1 MESSEGYNLG
11 RKNWQRFC
19 IYEGSDVIQGNR
31 VTDRERGGHVQKAR
45 DTNPQCSTT
54 EKPYSFNYHISA
66 LFSAMQTNNLT
77 F

>member
-1 MESSEGYNLG
+1 MG

-45 DTNPQCSTT
+45 DTKRDSTCPT
-54 EKPYSFNYHISA
+54 VQHHRKA
-66 LFSAMQTNNLT
+66 VQL
-77 F
+77 

>member
-31 VTDRERGGHVQKAR
+31 VTDRQRGGHVQKAR
-45 DTNPQCSTT
+45 DTKRDSSCPTVQHHR
-54 EKPYSFNYHISA
+54 KA
-66 LFSAMQTNNLT
+66 VQL
-77 F
+77 